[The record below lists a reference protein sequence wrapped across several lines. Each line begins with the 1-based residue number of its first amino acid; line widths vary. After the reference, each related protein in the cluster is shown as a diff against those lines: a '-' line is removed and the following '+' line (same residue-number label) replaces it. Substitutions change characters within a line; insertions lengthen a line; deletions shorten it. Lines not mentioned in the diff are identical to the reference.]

1 MIIKYETQDAS
12 LFDQLTTNAKP
23 MVACV
28 ISFDKGQEQDT
39 LTELVQC
46 FDDLANKIFAS
57 ILEKSNG

>member
-23 MVACV
+23 RVACV